1 MTVGQKP
8 GLILNARKSESR
20 DAPSTISGVG
30 SGMAAGRR
38 AKYQGEQSALA
49 EEGKAKQEEFA
60 GQAEKEASSL
70 SSLIQ
75 AYRESLMG

>member
-1 MTVGQKP
+1 MWNI
-8 GLILNARKSESR
+8 LIPVAASLLSS
-20 DAPSTISGVG
+20 IG
-30 SGMAAGRR
+30 SGMAAGKR
-38 AKYQGEQSALA
+38 ARYQGEQSALA